1 MLINKNCAQCNM
13 LVRKTVLLEYID
25 GSIKIDCILY
35 LIMTV
40 LIEYTNTLTVYTNT
54 LTVYVC
60 VFVYY
65 VYILTFCIRCSCDNE
80 A

>member
-13 LVRKTVLLEYID
+13 LVRNTVLLEYID

-35 LIMTV
+35 LIMTL
-40 LIEYTNTLTVYTNT
+40 LIEYTNT

-65 VYILTFCIRCSCDNE
+65 VYIPTFCIRCSCDNE